1 MLVNVFGGSSRGGGA
16 QRGGRGATLQ
26 PRSKVSSWQKGGKE
40 ESEQGSEE
48 TQCHHNN
55 NKGREQRAGDWM
67 DSQYEREKYKT

>member
-40 ESEQGSEE
+40 ESEQSMFDSEIK
-48 TQCHHNN
+48 QP
-55 NKGREQRAGDWM
+55 GRCVL
-67 DSQYEREKYKT
+67 YEVQASELVTLRDN